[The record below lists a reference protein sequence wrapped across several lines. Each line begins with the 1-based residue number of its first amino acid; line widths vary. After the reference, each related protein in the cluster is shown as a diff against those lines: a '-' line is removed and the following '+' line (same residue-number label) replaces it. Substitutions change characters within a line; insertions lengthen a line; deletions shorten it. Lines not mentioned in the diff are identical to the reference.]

1 MFVLTYASAGCLPD
15 SEPQYF
21 LTARDAWRDV
31 AETIEDE
38 DDETYLT
45 AHTALHVTNQDEPG
59 SIPGPGLYAWHV
71 EPVEPCPVHAS
82 MEEFF
87 NCEPCQLALDALGE
101 PRMYACPT
109 CHAPAGYV
117 CELPGG
123 RATSDHPARVALSV

>member
-1 MFVLTYASAGCLPD
+1 MFMLTYASAGCLPEFD
-15 SEPQYF
+15 PQYF

-31 AETIEDE
+31 AEDVETIE

-71 EPVEPCPVHAS
+71 EPVEPCPVHVS
-82 MEEFF
+82 MVEFF
-87 NCEPCQLALDALGE
+87 NCEPCQLVYGPDAFT
-101 PRMYACPT
+101 YACPT

-123 RATSDHPARVALSV
+123 GSTSDHPARVALSV